1 MFLKDH
7 LKAIYYK
14 ASLDKDSLVL
24 ENIINI
30 WAHRFGVETLNDLK
44 LLDKVAEEVT
54 EEVSQEQINLT
65 GEDYEEEN
73 REQVD
78 SIEEVTEEVSQEQ
91 INLTGEDY
99 EEENREQVDSIEE
112 VTEEVSQEQINLIEQ
127 DCYEIN
133 QQGNLIL
140 LENEQKEQKVSSK
153 SNHKKILND
162 NQINY
167 QDYES
172 SEYKGKIFKEEKL
185 PLPNI
190 NNLRKW
196 INSQKKAS

>member
-1 MFLKDH
+1 MFLKDQ

-91 INLTGEDY
+91 INL
-99 EEENREQVDSIEE
+99 
-112 VTEEVSQEQINLIEQ
+112 IEQ

-140 LENEQKEQKVSSK
+140 LENEQKEQKEQKVSSK